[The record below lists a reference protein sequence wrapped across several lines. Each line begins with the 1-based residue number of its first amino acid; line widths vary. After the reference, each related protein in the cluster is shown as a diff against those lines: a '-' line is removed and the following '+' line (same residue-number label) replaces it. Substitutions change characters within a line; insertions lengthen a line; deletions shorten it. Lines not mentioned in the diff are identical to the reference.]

1 MPCHTPV
8 AIVPKVVI
16 DVCPG
21 YVDLICNSSD
31 TTAIVVSSTATFIV
45 LPDLV
50 KAAPADIWPAPENC
64 STVMLVVPNVGVP
77 LCVNT

>member
-50 KAAPADIWPAPENC
+50 KAAPADI
-64 STVMLVVPNVGVP
+64 
-77 LCVNT
+77 

>member
-1 MPCHTPV
+1 
-8 AIVPKVVI
+8 VI

-50 KAAPADIWPAPENC
+50 KAAPADI
-64 STVMLVVPNVGVP
+64 
-77 LCVNT
+77 

>member
-1 MPCHTPV
+1 M
-8 AIVPKVVI
+8 I

-21 YVDLICNSSD
+21 YVDLITISSLD
-31 TTAIVVSSTATFIV
+31 IASVESSTATLKV

-50 KAAPADIWPAPENC
+50 KPSPALIWPAPENC